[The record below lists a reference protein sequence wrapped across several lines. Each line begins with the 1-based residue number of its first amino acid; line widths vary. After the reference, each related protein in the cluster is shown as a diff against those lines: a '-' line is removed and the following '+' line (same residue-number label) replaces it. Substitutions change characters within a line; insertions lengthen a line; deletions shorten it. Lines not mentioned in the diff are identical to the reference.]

1 MPVSDGEQS
10 KGTGELTFRE
20 RIDALCVSVGDG
32 TQRVDLGSL
41 RELVASDPEQ
51 TAATCTW
58 CVRRAVERG
67 RTWHGYAQVALT
79 LAQLYEILFEDD
91 TLTVWVADEFER
103 AGVTVRQPRMAVLD
117 RETGDLSSP
126 DDRPDDRPVLFDIE
140 RRLIDSGDIYPLV
153 ALFSHHPDGQD
164 REQLRRLRE
173 HRCRV
178 MVTFDIP
185 TTDPREVWEVPEVR
199 AYVALLAERM
209 PYLPYYFLP
218 REFGTLFTWLAC
230 LAPPEARSGGGIQL
244 LHPDVLLHAALA
256 YHYTWHFA
264 RWLGDDADAV
274 VGEVFSPLPAEFIP
288 HVREM
293 RRRLEEQLGDAL

>member
-1 MPVSDGEQS
+1 MPASDGGQRKDAREP
-10 KGTGELTFRE
+10 TFQE

-32 TQRVDLGSL
+32 TQRVDLNSL
-41 RELVASDPEQ
+41 WELVESDPEQ
-51 TAATCTW
+51 TAATCKW

-67 RTWHGYAQVALT
+67 RSRHGYAQVALT
-79 LAQLYEILFEDD
+79 LAQLYESIFDDD
-91 TLTVWVADEFER
+91 TLTVWVTDEFER

-126 DDRPDDRPVLFDIE
+126 DDQPDDRPVMLNIE

-153 ALFSHHPDGQD
+153 AFFSHHPDGAD

-178 MVTFDIP
+178 MLTFDIP

-230 LAPPEARSGGGIQL
+230 LAPPEARAGSGVQL

-256 YHYTWHFA
+256 YHYTWRFA
-264 RWLGDDADAV
+264 RWLGDDADAT
-274 VGEVFSPLPAEFIP
+274 VGDVFSTLPAEYMP
-288 HVREM
+288 YVREM
-293 RRRLEEQLGDAL
+293 HRRLEEQLGDAL